1 MIIEVIDL
9 DQVQIGYGDDLIR
22 SYNIESKDSLVVS
35 FSAKVI
41 LASDLPLSFHTLGVF
56 PFSRVRL
63 IEYPQVLRVC

>member
-41 LASDLPLSFHTLGVF
+41 LTLDLSLSFHILEVF
-56 PFSRVRL
+56 SFSRVRL
-63 IEYPQVLRVC
+63 VEYPLVLRVC